1 MAKPDLTKHAIV
13 PKHQKLSEQG
23 KKELL
28 EKYGLQG
35 IKELPRILAKDPGL
49 EGLDAK
55 EGDLIKITRKSMTAG
70 EALFYRRVVNA

>member
-1 MAKPDLTKHAIV
+1 
-13 PKHQKLSEQG
+13 
-23 KKELL
+23 
-28 EKYGLQG
+28 
-35 IKELPRILAKDPGL
+35 ELPRILAKDPAL

>member
-1 MAKPDLTKHAIV
+1 MAKPDITQHVIV

-35 IKELPRILAKDPGL
+35 IKELPRILARDPAL

-55 EGDLIKITRKSMTAG
+55 EGEIIKITRKSMTAG
-70 EALFYRRVVNA
+70 HAIFYRRVVNA